1 METRLSNLSFGLHLI
16 SPVAADLNH
25 DGLPD
30 LILPDVGSANG
41 QTSFSWLQILVDRNL
56 DGTASYGSPRDVT
69 GVFPHAPINIEFS
82 YSLDTAKYADG
93 RTF

>member
-1 METRLSNLSFGLHLI
+1 MLEVPTVKPPLAG
-16 SPVAADLNH
+16 
-25 DGLPD
+25 
-30 LILPDVGSANG
+30 
-41 QTSFSWLQILVDRNL
+41 LQILVDRNL